1 VRGQAALPAH
11 FFQVILRRRRRK
23 LVDASPPHATS
34 PRGGFRRRRQKAADS
49 GEREVETRHV
59 VACFLTHGG
68 KVLIVRR
75 SARVG
80 TYRGK
85 WSGISGYLEDEPERQ
100 ALAEIREETGLAPP
114 DVRLL
119 RTGATVE
126 ADDHGLGRRWIVH
139 PFLFAVADPAKVRLD
154 WENVEAR
161 WVRADEIGGFD
172 TVPRL
177 KEALEQVWP
186 PEEN

>member
-1 VRGQAALPAH
+1 M
-11 FFQVILRRRRRK
+11 
-23 LVDASPPHATS
+23 
-34 PRGGFRRRRQKAADS
+34 
-49 GEREVETRHV
+49 ETRHV

-100 ALAEIREETGLAPP
+100 AFAEIREETGLAPP